1 MERLL
6 EHLAPNWATGLH
18 RWFYI
23 HETYHEK
30 DTIFVAAGNTHFFYT

>member
-1 MERLL
+1 MECLL
-6 EHLAPNWATGLH
+6 EHFALNWTTGLH

-30 DTIFVAAGNTHFFYT
+30 DTIFMAVATYFFYT